1 MPIIVP
7 APHKHGTN
15 AQPFVTLLLY
25 VARSYRLVYAGSLQE
40 PDLSPTFLSSR
51 RIKSEVAQFI
61 TLRLTLCKVSVEK
74 QVQQNG

>member
-51 RIKSEVAQFI
+51 CIKSEVA
-61 TLRLTLCKVSVEK
+61 
-74 QVQQNG
+74 